1 MATTRKETFCVVF
14 GAPKQ
19 LNECVLP
26 TYCNVIR
33 HFLWIRYQ
41 LKVTSKKEPNTSE
54 ITELVANKLEELWA
68 KASLPVLSHKRITDM
83 IKTYYKKY
91 QTLKKP
97 LKSRKTEAASK
108 KVKYFQDHANSTL
121 FDITSCKCADFSLC
135 KCKIKVPLKERA
147 FLLDQRSERK
157 MIISSVDVI
166 ESKKIE
172 KKIARKLKDAPKLS
186 KETIQTESVVQ
197 DVSLQQSDA
206 SDHDSD
212 VKDPPIIINF
222 QNPVAST
229 SKSKQT
235 MGQMR
240 ISLPKLAKACDR
252 TGVSDRAAAIIAS
265 AVLEDLQIVTSSDS
279 SKIIDRSKIRRARKR
294 KRSEYQGGNKEV
306 ITGLYFDGRKDST
319 ITQEMRGNR
328 LHRKTVIEEH
338 IVLVSEPGSKYIGH
352 VTPSSG
358 SASNI
363 KKGIVAFLEK
373 KADFSSLIAIGCDG
387 TVVNTGKKNGA
398 IRMLELYLKR
408 PLQWL
413 ICLFHANEL
422 PLRHLLQHLD
432 GPTSGPRGY
441 SGPIG
446 KALQASENSPATT
459 FLTIPSEN
467 LPALVPDDLSSDQ
480 KYLWDIC
487 QAVTTGVC
495 SESLAQRNPGK
506 LSHSRWLTA
515 ANRILRLYVSSNDVT
530 RNLQILSEYIVKVYA
545 PVWFHIKLKPSCV
558 DGPRHLLNMIK
569 WSKNFDKD
577 VLEIINPVIQRNGF
591 YAHPENILISMV
603 TDESKLIRELGYRRL
618 LRIRQEVQDD
628 HIRFFT
634 IPKINFD
641 ATDFVELIDWQSCK
655 LTEPPLLRN
664 ISNEDLLNQIGDPS
678 KMEIVKYPC
687 NTQAVE
693 RCVRLVTEAS
703 MAVCGEHN
711 RDGFIKSRIDS
722 RQQMPQFN
730 TKREYSLD
738 NK

>member
-240 ISLPKLAKACDR
+240 ISLPKLAKACD
-252 TGVSDRAAAIIAS
+252 
-265 AVLEDLQIVTSSDS
+265 
-279 SKIIDRSKIRRARKR
+279 
-294 KRSEYQGGNKEV
+294 
-306 ITGLYFDGRKDST
+306 
-319 ITQEMRGNR
+319 
-328 LHRKTVIEEH
+328 
-338 IVLVSEPGSKYIGH
+338 
-352 VTPSSG
+352 
-358 SASNI
+358 
-363 KKGIVAFLEK
+363 
-373 KADFSSLIAIGCDG
+373 
-387 TVVNTGKKNGA
+387 
-398 IRMLELYLKR
+398 
-408 PLQWL
+408 
-413 ICLFHANEL
+413 
-422 PLRHLLQHLD
+422 
-432 GPTSGPRGY
+432 
-441 SGPIG
+441 
-446 KALQASENSPATT
+446 
-459 FLTIPSEN
+459 
-467 LPALVPDDLSSDQ
+467 
-480 KYLWDIC
+480 
-487 QAVTTGVC
+487 
-495 SESLAQRNPGK
+495 
-506 LSHSRWLTA
+506 
-515 ANRILRLYVSSNDVT
+515 
-530 RNLQILSEYIVKVYA
+530 
-545 PVWFHIKLKPSCV
+545 
-558 DGPRHLLNMIK
+558 
-569 WSKNFDKD
+569 
-577 VLEIINPVIQRNGF
+577 
-591 YAHPENILISMV
+591 
-603 TDESKLIRELGYRRL
+603 
-618 LRIRQEVQDD
+618 
-628 HIRFFT
+628 
-634 IPKINFD
+634 
-641 ATDFVELIDWQSCK
+641 
-655 LTEPPLLRN
+655 
-664 ISNEDLLNQIGDPS
+664 
-678 KMEIVKYPC
+678 
-687 NTQAVE
+687 
-693 RCVRLVTEAS
+693 
-703 MAVCGEHN
+703 
-711 RDGFIKSRIDS
+711 
-722 RQQMPQFN
+722 
-730 TKREYSLD
+730 
-738 NK
+738 